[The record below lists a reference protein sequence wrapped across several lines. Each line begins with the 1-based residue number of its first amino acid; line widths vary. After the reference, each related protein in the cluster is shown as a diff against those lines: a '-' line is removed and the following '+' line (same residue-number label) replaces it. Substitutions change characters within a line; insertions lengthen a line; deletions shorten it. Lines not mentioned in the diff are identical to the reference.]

1 MDANV
6 TGTVW
11 PCRRADLGKDTPP
24 RGEGCRPGTWVLGS
38 NLRVPGGGST
48 SSACAEDTGL
58 RQEHEEQGGQL
69 PSSPWASPGPQGQ
82 LGDGM
87 GLWRSQAAPQG
98 GMSAVWVLVPT

>member
-6 TGTVW
+6 AGHSVAASLGTVW

-38 NLRVPGGGST
+38 NLRVSGGAST
-48 SSACAEDTGL
+48 SACAEDTGL

-87 GLWRSQAAPQG
+87 GLWRSQAAP
-98 GMSAVWVLVPT
+98 